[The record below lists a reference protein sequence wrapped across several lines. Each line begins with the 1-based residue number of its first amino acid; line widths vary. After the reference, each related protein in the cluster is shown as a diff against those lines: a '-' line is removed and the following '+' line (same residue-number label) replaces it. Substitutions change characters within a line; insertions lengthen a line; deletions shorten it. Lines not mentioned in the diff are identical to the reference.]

1 MVQNVRE
8 ELKTLTITEENLKAE
23 NAKIKNRVMMF
34 GIISIIVM
42 LGSTYMQVT
51 YLRNFFRNKKII

>member
-8 ELKTLTITEENLKAE
+8 ELKTLTITEESLKAE

>member
-8 ELKTLTITEENLKAE
+8 ELKTLTMTEESLKAE